1 MKHSFR
7 QGGGDLA
14 SSSYSNYRLLPLSIT
29 SAVNGFTRT
38 YLRSFIVTIL
48 WLCLFVGFF
57 QPVVSFAATPADI
70 NAAEQQAEIIQR
82 QEQERIERER
92 EEARRRSER
101 VDGMDTKA
109 LVPKIE
115 VPDIG
120 ATCRDIKKI
129 TITSAPNLSDAI
141 RKQILSEFTGRC
153 LNVGDI
159 ERILAVITK
168 DYIDRGYITTRAYLP
183 PQDLTKGH
191 LEILVIEGVLNK
203 IKIEDGDAESIS
215 IRNVFPG
222 LEGNPLNLRDL
233 EQGIDQ
239 INRLASNSARLDIQ
253 PGEKEGTSDVVVH
266 NQPQSPYH
274 YSISVDN
281 QASESTGKTQTGLTA
296 SADNP
301 LGYNDMFSITHRQ
314 STPRD
319 KKRKDSISDNLNFSI
334 PFGYNTLHASASHSK
349 YYSPLTVPS
358 GLELVSS
365 GNSKTYNMRF
375 DRVMYRD
382 QSSRGSLSATLTSK
396 ESKNYL
402 AGEFL
407 AVSSRKLTVL
417 DIDGKFNTG
426 LAGGVLTLDLG
437 YARGLKILGGL
448 EDISGLPGSAPR
460 AQFSKYK
467 LGLNYARPFQVL
479 SKTVSFTSQFTGQKA
494 NDTLFGSEQIS
505 IGGIYSVRGFVKN
518 TRAGD
523 NGYYWRNELSVRQPL
538 ALYNQTISTRYYIGY
553 DIGKVSSRVSNS
565 QEGSL
570 TGMVVGLS
578 GNWRGVACD
587 VFYTKPLTL
596 PSSMDKE
603 SNQTWFRVTYS
614 I

>member
-1 MKHSFR
+1 VYYLFRNCGGKLCAPRHSNFF
-7 QGGGDLA
+7 A
-14 SSSYSNYRLLPLSIT
+14 SPLSFCSPVCGALPL
-29 SAVNGFTRT
+29 
-38 YLRSFIVTIL
+38 YLRTLTIFSL
-48 WLCLFVGFF
+48 WLCLIVGSF
-57 QPVVSFAATPADI
+57 QPVVSLAATPADI
-70 NAAEQQAEIIQR
+70 NAAEKQAEIIQR

-101 VDGMDTKA
+101 VEGMDTKA
-109 LVPKIE
+109 LQPKIE
-115 VPDIG
+115 VPAIG
-120 ATCRDIKKI
+120 VTCRDIQKI
-129 TITSAPNLSDAI
+129 TITSAPNLSDAV
-141 RKQILSEFTGRC
+141 RNQITSEFAGRC
-153 LNVGDI
+153 LNVSDI

-203 IKIEDGDAESIS
+203 IMIEDGGAKSIS
-215 IRNVFPG
+215 IGNVFPG
-222 LEGNPLNLRDL
+222 LEGSLLNLRDL

-239 INRLASNSARLDIQ
+239 INRLASNNARLDIQ

-274 YSISVDN
+274 FNISVDN
-281 QASESTGKTQTGLTA
+281 QGSESTGKTQTGLSA

-319 KKRKDSISDNLNFSI
+319 VSRKDSISDNLNFSI

-349 YYSPLTVPS
+349 YYSPITVPS
-358 GLELVSS
+358 GLELISS
-365 GNSKTYNMRF
+365 GNSKTYNMNF

-382 QSSRGSLSATLTSK
+382 QSSRASLSATLTSK
-396 ESKNYL
+396 QSENYL

-407 AVSSRKLTVL
+407 AVSSRKLTVFDL
-417 DIDGKFNTG
+417 DGNLNTG
-426 LAGGVLTLDLG
+426 LAGGVLSLDLG
-437 YARGLKILGGL
+437 YARGLKILDAL
-448 EDISGLPGSAPR
+448 EDISGLPDSAPR

-467 LGLNYARPFQVL
+467 FGFNYARPFQVL
-479 SKTVSFTSQFTGQKA
+479 TKTVSFTSQLTGQKA
-494 NDTLFGSEQIS
+494 NDTLFGSEQIA
-505 IGGIYSVRGFVKN
+505 IGGLYSVRGFVKN
-518 TRAGD
+518 TLAGD
-523 NGYYWRNELSVRQPL
+523 NGYYWRNELSVRQPFS
-538 ALYNQTISTRYYIGY
+538 LYNQTISARYYIGY
-553 DIGKVSSRVSNS
+553 DTGKVSSRVTNS

-570 TGMVVGLS
+570 SGIVLGLS
-578 GNWRGVACD
+578 GNWRGAACD
-587 VFYTKPLTL
+587 VFVTKPLTL

-603 SNQTWFRVTYS
+603 SGQTWFRIAYS